1 MRTCD
6 ADAMIKDRYGNQLQ
20 ITHEAEVKVSLRPAL
35 VTMSRNSGGRLNFLS
50 GLASHRTYP
59 SHRSPQGSKKHRQP
73 PSPNTSTGLVHKS
86 LIGLNVQMLREPA
99 YQPRPPMGCNRQKF
113 PSARTNPC
121 ASGETKNKPH

>member
-35 VTMSRNSGGRLNFLS
+35 MTMSRNSGGRLNVLS

-59 SHRSPQGSKKHRQP
+59 SLATEAHKDQ
-73 PSPNTSTGLVHKS
+73 NSTGNPQAPTL
-86 LIGLNVQMLREPA
+86 
-99 YQPRPPMGCNRQKF
+99 QPVSCPNLWF
-113 PSARTNPC
+113 A
-121 ASGETKNKPH
+121 